1 VETLQQKPSQ
11 IELEENSTSW
21 TFYGSQSKSLIVLV
35 SRFWPGQI
43 WSPKKFLNLP
53 KWQWVPFQKKVS
65 PYNTSWS
72 NMATGSKML
81 AGMVEGVALLQWST
95 GAEKNT
101 WQQDLLLKTNWIFFT
116 RHCRLHPVIN
126 SLGWHQRRSHL
137 QFLHLTKTRSDHKKL
152 TFLCFFFHYMIVVGW
167 TSKYPSVL
175 SNMASWGGFCRED
188 QLLPTYIL
196 SWKKNIFSGLPATKS
211 YNSHGQFSRWYLSYT
226 GIPMTIPS
234 KKRDTR
240 HFSTT
245 VQFTMFWYAYP
256 LVN

>member
-1 VETLQQKPSQ
+1 METLQQKPSQ

-101 WQQDLLLKTNWIFFT
+101 WQTGSPAKNQLNL
-116 RHCRLHPVIN
+116 LHPPLPVAPC
-126 SLGWHQRRSHL
+126 
-137 QFLHLTKTRSDHKKL
+137 HKFIGMAPAK
-152 TFLCFFFHYMIVVGW
+152 V
-167 TSKYPSVL
+167 TSAVFTP
-175 SNMASWGGFCRED
+175 N
-188 QLLPTYIL
+188 
-196 SWKKNIFSGLPATKS
+196 KNQVRP
-211 YNSHGQFSRWYLSYT
+211 
-226 GIPMTIPS
+226 
-234 KKRDTR
+234 
-240 HFSTT
+240 
-245 VQFTMFWYAYP
+245 
-256 LVN
+256 

>member
-1 VETLQQKPSQ
+1 METLQQKPSQ

-196 SWKKNIFSGLPATKS
+196 SWKKKTYFQGFPQQNRT
-211 YNSHGQFSRWYLSYT
+211 
-226 GIPMTIPS
+226 IPMVNFPADISHTQEFPWLS
-234 KKRDTR
+234 QAKKETLDISLQRCSLPCFDMLTL
-240 HFSTT
+240 
-245 VQFTMFWYAYP
+245 W
-256 LVN
+256 